1 MRCSMTKHELSSV
14 DHFISTVKNRQHPTN
29 RVVLWNNT
37 WYHIT
42 QFEYKNNTMAIGS
55 DEFQYTKLALAAEN
69 LASVALHLKIKLPTK
84 NKWPTMYLHDK
95 KSCWI
100 FRTQDSKR
108 SVPILSLITAKNAQA
123 DKPLMCSLLL
133 WLIASWR
140 WHLAAKKRATFKSL
154 IIETLRRSLS
164 FFLLVVSLLFLLNS
178 PLENFGI
185 FV

>member
-100 FRTQDSKR
+100 FRTQVSKR

-154 IIETLRRSLS
+154 IIETLRRSLP
-164 FFLLVVSLLFLLNS
+164 FFLQYLFFFFS
-178 PLENFGI
+178 IPL
-185 FV
+185 